1 MNPSTP
7 PIIPVEMDQAAAL
20 RSLVADRKQSQAA
33 PNRISGMRSIA
44 ILSGKGG
51 VGKTNVAVNLALAL
65 GELGL
70 RTAILDADLGLANV
84 DVLLGV
90 VPKFNLGH
98 LLRGEKEMKEIVLAV
113 NSKVSIIPGGS
124 GLRELADLDDQK
136 QSWFIEK
143 LSALEE
149 DTDILIL
156 DTGAG
161 IHRNVLAFSMA
172 ADRTI
177 LLTTPEPT
185 AIRDSYSVLKS
196 LCHATK
202 GNLEIGL
209 VVNMAADNAEAESVA
224 ERIRV
229 AALHFLNFSV
239 PYLGC
244 IWWDQAVR
252 DAVKQRTP
260 FLLVDGNTVASRSVR
275 TLAYRLLEGVPA
287 VEPMDSWGRGI
298 KTFLFRLA
306 RQLNTKG

>member
-20 RSLVADRKQSQAA
+20 RSLVADKKGQVA

-98 LLRGEKEMKEIVLAV
+98 VLRGEKEMKEIVLAV
-113 NSKVSIIPGGS
+113 NPKVSIIPGGS
-124 GLRELADLDDQK
+124 GLRELADLDDQI

-229 AALHFLNFSV
+229 AALHFLDFPV

-244 IWWDQAVR
+244 VWWDQAVR

-260 FLLVDGNTVASRSVR
+260 FLLVDGNTAASRSVR

-287 VEPMDSWGRGI
+287 AEPTDSWGRGI

>member
-1 MNPSTP
+1 
-7 PIIPVEMDQAAAL
+7 
-20 RSLVADRKQSQAA
+20 
-33 PNRISGMRSIA
+33 MRSIA

-70 RTAILDADLGLANV
+70 RTAVLDADLGLANV

-98 LLRGEKEMKEIVLAV
+98 VLRGEKEMKEIVLAV

-143 LSALEE
+143 LSALE
-149 DTDILIL
+149 DDLDLLIL

-161 IHRNVLAFSMA
+161 IQRNVLAFAMA

-196 LCHATK
+196 LCQASK
-202 GNLEIGL
+202 GQ
-209 VVNMAADNAEAESVA
+209 
-224 ERIRV
+224 
-229 AALHFLNFSV
+229 F
-239 PYLGC
+239 
-244 IWWDQAVR
+244 
-252 DAVKQRTP
+252 
-260 FLLVDGNTVASRSVR
+260 GNR
-275 TLAYRLLEGVPA
+275 
-287 VEPMDSWGRGI
+287 
-298 KTFLFRLA
+298 A
-306 RQLNTKG
+306 RR